1 MAVELAL
8 ALAQLAL
15 PEQPP
20 GPERELAADDV
31 SLTLVLPLISIGPT

>member
-1 MAVELAL
+1 MLANSNSSMRVEPAL

-15 PEQPP
+15 LEELP

-31 SLTLVLPLISIGPT
+31 AR